1 MACRESFD
9 VSMHKCPVQSPRGG
23 FSAGGPDGMSSAMPV
38 HVLNINIEEPVKRKR
53 RRPRKYGPDGSMAL
67 ALTPVP
73 TAAPLLPRSGGFS
86 HSTEATNTVTL
97 VSADTIKKARGLP
110 KGFGKKLQMLALGS
124 AGVGFTPHVITVKT
138 GEDVSSKIMSF
149 SQNGRR
155 AICVL
160 SANGAISNV
169 TLCRASTSGGSVT
182 YEGQFEILSLSGS
195 FLLTESG
202 WWSA

>member
-1 MACRESFD
+1 MEES
-9 VSMHKCPVQSPRGG
+9 
-23 FSAGGPDGMSSAMPV
+23 
-38 HVLNINIEEPVKRKR
+38 VKRKR

-73 TAAPLLPRSGGFS
+73 TAAPLLPGSGGFS
-86 HSTEATNTVTL
+86 HSTEATNTVTS

-110 KGFGKKLQMLALGS
+110 KGFGKKLQMLVLGNLRS
-124 AGVGFTPHVITVKT
+124 AGVWFTPHVITVKT
-138 GEDVSSKIMSF
+138 GEDVSSKIMSV